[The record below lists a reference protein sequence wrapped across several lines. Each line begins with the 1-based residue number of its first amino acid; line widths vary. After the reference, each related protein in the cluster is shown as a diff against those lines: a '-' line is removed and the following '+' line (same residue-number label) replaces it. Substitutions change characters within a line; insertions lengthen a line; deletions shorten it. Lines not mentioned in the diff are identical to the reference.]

1 MTRQIAGFELRL
13 PESWHAVPGGLPDVS
28 EWAQATADELVRGAM
43 TDGEVAAQVEDTVD
57 VLAEQLVDVAASVRE
72 SGITAL
78 QTAALVRNPERGV
91 VDAMV
96 AVVAQQGLTAVEFTQ
111 GLKELVE
118 DAEATEYLYA
128 GEIEGMVDAGEVA
141 GMHMMLGDPAADRGD
156 GVVQLEERVVL
167 GVFPEGG
174 SDMIEVTAIARS
186 VGSFEDMPQEMIDLL
201 AGLSVEMENV

>member
-28 EWAQATADELVRGAM
+28 EWARATADELVRGAM
-43 TDGEVAAQVEDTVD
+43 ADGEVAAQIEDTVD
-57 VLAEQLVDVAASVRE
+57 VLAEQLVDVAASVQE

-78 QTAALVRNPERGV
+78 ETAALVRNPERGV
-91 VDAMV
+91 VDAMI
-96 AVVAQQGLTAVEFTQ
+96 AVVAQQGLTAVAFTHQ
-111 GLKELVE
+111 LKELVE

-128 GEIEGMVDAGEVA
+128 GEIEGTVDAGEVA
-141 GMHMMLGDPAADRGD
+141 GMHMMLGDPAVDRGD
-156 GVVQLEERVVL
+156 GVAQLEERVVL

-186 VGSFEDMPQEMIDLL
+186 VGSFDDMPQEMIDLL
-201 AGLSVEMENV
+201 AGLSVEMENA